1 MKLSQNTCSLIAQQ
15 RIRGRCWNL
24 LSETIQLFWT
34 LVTWENNC
42 QKLVAAQDVLSPP
55 SLFCDSFCK
64 LFFSAA
70 ALELII
76 WFQLR
81 TNHKFPSIEGR
92 SRYIQTLW
100 QRYWKGKSDLHMGMS
115 PKGRMG
121 FFLKPWD
128 FSLLS
133 TGSFPFSSSSLF
145 TAPLFF
151 LLILFHDVFS
161 ICPLSPLPPPPP
173 PPPPLLTP
181 PLSHLTV
188 HLLPSFHICAIKT
201 PKLLILKR

>member
-76 WFQLR
+76 WFRLR
-81 TNHKFPSIEGR
+81 TNHEFPSIEGR

-121 FFLKPWD
+121 FFSFIIFPHHKFETLGFLSAVHRLISIQLLFAFHCSPVFPPHPFPWR
-128 FSLLS
+128 LLHLS
-133 TGSFPFSSSSLF
+133 PFSSSSSSSSSSDS
-145 TAPLFF
+145 TPVPS
-151 LLILFHDVFS
+151 DS
-161 ICPLSPLPPPPP
+161 SSSPLVPY
-173 PPPPLLTP
+173 L
-181 PLSHLTV
+181 
-188 HLLPSFHICAIKT
+188 CY
-201 PKLLILKR
+201 